1 MFLFV
6 IPGEFCTVPPSSLS
20 PAITCLRVP
29 RCVSVCARERDG
41 WSAGVYTGV
50 FIPFQARSSLH
61 PPPCPICF
69 PSPPSPTV
77 NQMAG
82 QFGNSIKALVFM
94 TMIMVMMMTSIYF
107 NYLMKPLAK
116 ANRCRAGT
124 ISCSLKDPC
133 NVTAPSE
140 ISPAKQKNGPFQR
153 PLVTRRTEQYLIIG
167 WERSATTSSLWRKE

>member
-1 MFLFV
+1 MY
-6 IPGEFCTVPPSSLS
+6 I
-20 PAITCLRVP
+20 
-29 RCVSVCARERDG
+29 
-41 WSAGVYTGV
+41 GV
-50 FIPFQARSSLH
+50 FIPFRSRNRLH
-61 PPPCPICF
+61 PPPCPFCF

-94 TMIMVMMMTSIYF
+94 TIIMVMMMTSIYF

-133 NVTAPSE
+133 NVTIQSE
-140 ISPAKQKNGPFQR
+140 ISSAKQKNGLFQR
-153 PLVTRRTEQYLIIG
+153 PLVTPCTVQYLIIG
-167 WERSATTSSLWRKE
+167 WEWSVTTSSL